1 MKKRKELR
9 EAIAKSANGIK
20 SNIYLG
26 MVLEISEIFRKALDG
41 KEYAELTE
49 LQKEKRYAIMDILSM
64 ESVDNVSC
72 IAALTAGMR
81 GIDLGG
87 AGR

>member
-1 MKKRKELR
+1 MKKRRELR

-20 SNIYLG
+20 SNIYLS
-26 MVLEISEIFRKALDG
+26 MVLEVSEIFRKALDG

-64 ESVDNVSC
+64 ETVGDVSC

-81 GIDLGG
+81 GIDIRRCG
-87 AGR
+87 

>member
-41 KEYAELTE
+41 KEYGELSE
-49 LQKEKRYAIMDILSM
+49 LQCRQRSIICSALDIEDAEKAG
-64 ESVDNVSC
+64 NVSAFMNAY
-72 IAALTAGMR
+72 I
-81 GIDLGG
+81 
-87 AGR
+87 GR